1 LIRWA
6 TPLGGMDEADVEKS
20 GDGRRNNRGRYSIS
34 GPSRKRDFAQ
44 TAPQPAGDET
54 EEWDSSADDEAPP
67 PIHPNEEI
75 RNKRRRLLERAERFE
90 QEMAQETKSLT
101 KLLEKFVDE
110 TEETT
115 RRVDNADS
123 VERRLEKLEARQERM
138 EARQEETLRTM
149 VQLIAEVRD
158 STDAIVAL
166 LKTQFAGQE
175 QGQ

>member
-1 LIRWA
+1 
-6 TPLGGMDEADVEKS
+6 MDEADVEKS

-138 EARQEETLRTM
+138 EARHERIEARQEETLRTM

-158 STDAIVAL
+158 STDAILAL